1 MTNST
6 GDGGGRWPFDQ
17 TDGGSAAGPS
27 GTGTGTGPGAGPSAA
42 PGTGPSTPSDAGS
55 GFGQGFGSGAGH
67 RDEHG
72 APGGPDVP
80 NAAHR
85 GGKPGRRRPPMW
97 LLIVIGLVVVGVI
110 VAVVLA
116 LANRTEPQAEVL
128 NPETVTLAVPT
139 PTVEPVVRDGG
150 SAFLQSL
157 PATVRAYALAEFV
170 EYEPLLIAGA
180 LEGYQ
185 LTYTDGTQNQVLYA
199 GQWRD
204 AASAEAALDGV
215 LAAQAQPAADA
226 AAAPAEETT
235 DAATDAATAGPVP
248 EPEQGTVEV
257 DGQQVGRYLFVQRAD
272 GTGSIW
278 WTNTTVLLQIDGLA
292 KDLRDVYA
300 AFPL

>member
-1 MTNST
+1 
-6 GDGGGRWPFDQ
+6 
-17 TDGGSAAGPS
+17 
-27 GTGTGTGPGAGPSAA
+27 
-42 PGTGPSTPSDAGS
+42 
-55 GFGQGFGSGAGH
+55 
-67 RDEHG
+67 
-72 APGGPDVP
+72 
-80 NAAHR
+80 
-85 GGKPGRRRPPMW
+85 
-97 LLIVIGLVVVGVI
+97 VIGLVVVGVI
-110 VAVVLA
+110 VAVA
-116 LANRTEPQAEVL
+116 MAMSGRPTPEAEVL

-139 PTVEPVVRDGG
+139 PTVEPVAREGG

-185 LTYTDGTQNQVLYA
+185 LTYTDGTQNLVLLA

-204 AASAEAALDGV
+204 SASAEAAFDGV
-215 LAAQAQPAADA
+215 LAAQAATDA

-235 DAATDAATAGPVP
+235 DAATAEPVP

-278 WTNTTVLLQIDGLA
+278 WTNTTVLLQIDGSA